1 MKKFKFSILAGIL
14 LLVSSVAFAG
24 NIPAGVQ
31 AAFKK
36 LYPQVA
42 NAEWS
47 RKSDYHIATFILNRQ
62 ETSVWFGKSG
72 GWIMTET
79 NVESLDNVPA
89 PVAKAFMKGE
99 TPPLQIRYI
108 KVVTF
113 PKMPTVIIID
123 TKEYNSGKE
132 TQLFYAP
139 DGTLLQSYDVS
150 GGGGEIYP
158 ELFG

>member
-1 MKKFKFSILAGIL
+1 MKNFKFSILAAIL
-14 LLVSSVAFAG
+14 LLISSGAFAG
-24 NIPAGVQ
+24 NLPVSVEK
-31 AAFKK
+31 AFKK

-47 RKSDYHIATFILNRQ
+47 RKSDYHIATFILQSQ
-62 ETSVWFGKSG
+62 ETSVWFGKNAR
-72 GWIMTET
+72 WIMTET
-79 NVESLDNVPA
+79 NVESLDKIPA

-108 KVVTF
+108 KVITF
-113 PKMPTVIIID
+113 PHMPTVIIID
-123 TKEYNSGKE
+123 IKEYNSDKE

>member
-1 MKKFKFSILAGIL
+1 MKKIKFSILAAIL
-14 LLVSSVAFAG
+14 LLISSGAFAG
-24 NIPAGVQ
+24 NLPAGVQ

-47 RKSDYHIATFILNRQ
+47 RKSDYHIATFILKSQ
-62 ETSVWFGKSG
+62 ETSVWFGKNAR
-72 GWIMTET
+72 WIMTET
-79 NVESLDNVPA
+79 NVESLDKIPA

-108 KVVTF
+108 KVITF
-113 PKMPTVIIID
+113 PQMPTVIIID
-123 TKEYNSGKE
+123 IKEYNSGKE

>member
-1 MKKFKFSILAGIL
+1 MKKFNFSILTAIL
-14 LLVSSVAFAG
+14 LLISGAACAG
-24 NIPAGVQ
+24 NLPVDVLE
-31 AAFKK
+31 AFQK

-47 RKSDYHIATFILNRQ
+47 RKSDYHVATFILNSH
-62 ETSVWFGKSG
+62 ETNVWFGKNAR
-72 GWIMTET
+72 WIMTET
-79 NVESLDNVPA
+79 NVESLDNVPG

-108 KVVTF
+108 KVITF
-113 PKMPTVIIID
+113 PKMPTVVIID
-123 TKEYNSGKE
+123 IKEYNSDKE